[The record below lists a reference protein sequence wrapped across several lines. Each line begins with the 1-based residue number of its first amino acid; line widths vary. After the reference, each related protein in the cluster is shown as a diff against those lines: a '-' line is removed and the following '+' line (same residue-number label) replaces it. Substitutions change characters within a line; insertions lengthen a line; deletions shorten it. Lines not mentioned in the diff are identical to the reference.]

1 MAMFSRYRTAT
12 GAGVL
17 AAVLLVLIFGSPVYR
32 DWAAQNTNANTAGGW
47 FLRLLG
53 WPAWSFNAS
62 QSVSSVLADDLKAI
76 LLIVLTWLFLRMSTG
91 QQLARARGTISQFF
105 AGWSGYIFAAAFA
118 ALLTTFIRSNPSLLT
133 AFNSA
138 GSGAIY
144 GLFVGW
150 VVGLATLGNY
160 RGTSSSS

>member
-17 AAVLLVLIFGSPVYR
+17 AAFLLVLIFGSPIYR
-32 DWAAQNTNANTAGGW
+32 EWAAQNTNANTAGGW

-53 WPAWSFNAS
+53 WPAWSFDSS

-76 LLIVLTWLFLRMSTG
+76 LLVVLTWLFLRMSTG
-91 QQLARARGTISQFF
+91 QQLARARGTISQLF

-118 ALLTTFIRSNPSLLT
+118 ALITTFIRSNPSLLT
-133 AFNSA
+133 AFSA
-138 GSGAIY
+138 AADGARY
-144 GLFVGW
+144 GLFTGW
-150 VVGLATLGNY
+150 VIGLATLGNY
-160 RGTSSSS
+160 RGAD